1 MVLPAGVFSMM
12 VFIMQLPCCRCA
24 LGRLLTQLGVLD
36 SATAVLEYMH
46 TVWQLMHA
54 GPNLPSSFSNDLR

>member
-46 TVWQLMHA
+46 TV
-54 GPNLPSSFSNDLR
+54 